1 MFLPTPKNR
10 TKLNKYKKIQFT
22 KTFINTVLWCR
33 LKRHIIFQNK
43 PIHNGNGET
52 CPNKVLEIQRQTRLK
67 KNQAIDYAALESRG
81 KISHENTHGKKYR
94 NQDFPGG
101 PVVKNLPATAWETG
115 STSAL
120 GRLYMLQ
127 GTQAHLPQLLSS
139 HSRAQEL

>member
-52 CPNKVLEIQRQTRLK
+52 RPKNVLEIQRQTRLK
-67 KNQAIDYAALESRG
+67 KSQAIDYSALESREN
-81 KISHENTHGKKYR
+81 IS
-94 NQDFPGG
+94 
-101 PVVKNLPATAWETG
+101 
-115 STSAL
+115 
-120 GRLYMLQ
+120 
-127 GTQAHLPQLLSS
+127 
-139 HSRAQEL
+139 